1 MEKQALQTDILN
13 LTLDELSFWLGKKGF
28 KPYRAKQIFKW
39 IYSNQADEFD
49 IMTDLAK
56 DLRSILADRFVIGRL
71 SVADMAKSA
80 DGSIKYLFQLLDGQY
95 IETVLIP
102 EKNHYTLCISS
113 QVGCAQGCKFCQT
126 ALGGLIRNLSRGEII
141 AQVRDAVNMM
151 ADPSRLTNIVVMGM
165 GEPLANY
172 ENVVSAVNTLID
184 SDYGLNYSSR
194 RVTISTAGIVPKIA
208 DLGRDVP
215 VNLAVSLNAA
225 DDETRDM
232 LMPVNRKYP
241 IDRLM
246 EACRQYPLPH
256 RRRITFE
263 YILIKDVNDT
273 TEDAKRLAKLLR
285 SIRAKINLI
294 PFNAHPGSDFKRPDE
309 SVILKFQD
317 ILLNSNY
324 TAIIRKSKGEDIM
337 AACGQLRTKKI
348 HLK

>member
-1 MEKQALQTDILN
+1 MQTDILN